1 MQKILPLFIAVSFL
15 TACVPKSEHE
25 KVQKDLKAQIVQ
37 LNQELTKAKQ
47 VQENLDKAKGEIE
60 SIHADMAKAKADADN
75 SRIEIERLRADLAKA
90 KSDTESS
97 RAELAK
103 VKDEFFSASSAL
115 SKAQTELAKKP
126 ALPVKIGYRAALV
139 AGSQVL
145 RITNFSGEALPVLL
159 MIKRPA
165 TGKTF
170 EKELVL
176 RTDLAAEFGHLE
188 GWAFIAGDVITLKN
202 NGYEVFETVAN
213 FK

>member
-47 VQENLDKAKGEIE
+47 VQEDLDKAKGEIE

-75 SRIEIERLRADLAKA
+75 
-90 KSDTESS
+90 S